1 MEDLPYVYKYVSFIL
16 TFILLLV
23 HGFHMIIAMCSYARS
38 KIMSVSQELRD
49 YLSALIQPLATNVC
63 LEEIIQTLKEV

>member
-1 MEDLPYVYKYVSFIL
+1 
-16 TFILLLV
+16 
-23 HGFHMIIAMCSYARS
+23 MIIAMCSYARS

-49 YLSALIQPLATNVC
+49 YPSALIQPLATNVC